1 MSDSDLD
8 KELLASLLRRAAKDI
23 SDTMGDGG
31 PLTGDQVEEVARL
44 FVVHLADYNCEMGKV
59 RDILA

>member
-8 KELLASLLRRAAKDI
+8 KELLSSLLRRAAKDI

-31 PLTGDQVEEVARL
+31 PLTGDQVEDVARL
-44 FVVHLADYNCEMGKV
+44 FVVCLADYNCEMGKV

>member
-1 MSDSDLD
+1 MSDLD

-23 SDTMGDGG
+23 SDTVGEGG

-44 FVVHLADYNCEMGKV
+44 FVMYLADYNCEMGKV

>member
-8 KELLASLLRRAAKDI
+8 KELLASMLRHAAKDI

-44 FVVHLADYNCEMGKV
+44 FVMHLADYNCEMGKV